1 LGVRFSA
8 HKYSLSAIPFI
19 FLTAKGER
27 KDLRAGMNLGADD
40 YLSKPVD
47 VDELLAA
54 VRARLERQQLRL
66 TPSFTP
72 DFSSSKPLQGLGL
85 TPREAE
91 VLLWLAQGKSNYE
104 VAAILGNTESTVKK
118 HVGSIFVKLGLET
131 RHAASVRALEVLSA
145 ARS

>member
-54 VRARLERQQLRL
+54 VRARLERQQLQ
-66 TPSFTP
+66 
-72 DFSSSKPLQGLGL
+72 K
-85 TPREAE
+85 
-91 VLLWLAQGKSNYE
+91 
-104 VAAILGNTESTVKK
+104 
-118 HVGSIFVKLGLET
+118 
-131 RHAASVRALEVLSA
+131 
-145 ARS
+145 